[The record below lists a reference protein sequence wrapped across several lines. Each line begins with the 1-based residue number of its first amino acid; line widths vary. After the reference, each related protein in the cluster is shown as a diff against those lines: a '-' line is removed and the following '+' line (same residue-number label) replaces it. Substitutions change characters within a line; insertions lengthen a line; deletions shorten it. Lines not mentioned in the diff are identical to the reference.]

1 MKLKNLFFGLLY
13 ISSGTCTYA
22 QSMSLNPAVLSPN
35 IITITAVNA
44 GALPAD
50 PMVSNSSQS
59 LVYIF
64 RRLGGWGSQA
74 LGYIDVNCW
83 YIPTGFQVFTRA
95 DNNTGPGQKNGI
107 ASGLINVN
115 STYQNLIYNIKTTDQ
130 VSRVLTMSVQVT
142 DFSQLAIGEFQVT
155 VNYRMSY

>member
-1 MKLKNLFFGLLY
+1 MNFKNLIFGLFF
-13 ISSGTCTYA
+13 ISSGTCAIA
-22 QSMSLNPAVLSPN
+22 QSMSLNPADLSPN

-59 LVYIF
+59 LVYKF
-64 RRLGGWGSQA
+64 RRLGGWGSQDTA
-74 LGYIDVNCW
+74 RIVVNCW

-115 STYQNLIYNIKTTDQ
+115 STYQNLIYNIKTTDR

-142 DFSQLAIGEFQVT
+142 DFSQLAIGEFKVT
-155 VNYRMSY
+155 VYYQMSY

>member
-22 QSMSLNPAVLSPN
+22 QSMSLNPAELSPN

-44 GALPAD
+44 GDMPSD
-50 PMVSNSSQS
+50 PMVNNSSQS
-59 LVYIF
+59 LVYKF
-64 RRLGGWGSQA
+64 KRTWGWGSNE
-74 LGYIDVNCW
+74 LGTIDVNCW
-83 YIPTGFQVFTRA
+83 YIPSGFKVFTRA
-95 DNNTGPGQKNGI
+95 DSNSGSGKKDGI
-107 ASGLINVN
+107 ARETVDVGFS
-115 STYQNLIYNIKTTDQ
+115 YKNLIYDIKTNDQ